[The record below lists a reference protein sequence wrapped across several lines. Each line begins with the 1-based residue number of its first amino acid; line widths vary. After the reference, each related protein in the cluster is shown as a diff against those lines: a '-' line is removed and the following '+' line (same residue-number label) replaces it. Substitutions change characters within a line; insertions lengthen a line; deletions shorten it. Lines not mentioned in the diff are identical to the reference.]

1 MDQPNPPRQEP
12 IPKFRVDFHP
22 LDLPFTCTLSG
33 EKQKLA
39 TCTVLDA
46 GYVMVDPET
55 RQAVFV
61 VTNGDEI

>member
-1 MDQPNPPRQEP
+1 MDQPYQPHQEP
-12 IPKFRVDFHP
+12 LPKFRVDFQP

-33 EKQKLA
+33 EQQKLA

-55 RQAVFV
+55 RQAVVV
-61 VTNGDEI
+61 VTNGDEN